1 MSRGLPALWPDALQ
15 RLKSRSSYQWISP
28 FTLYQARCVRAFF
41 VSGCWTQQ
49 EFRLRSRH
57 DEVVGPLP
65 WRWVARSVGVNFVEV
80 RHPRRGRATATA
92 TVVNATDANAWFR
105 G

>member
-15 RLKSRSSYQWISP
+15 RLKSRSSYQWIIP
-28 FTLYQARCVRAFF
+28 FTLYQV
-41 VSGCWTQQ
+41 
-49 EFRLRSRH
+49 L
-57 DEVVGPLP
+57 GPLP
-65 WRWVARSVGVNFVEV
+65 RRWVARSAGVNFVEV

-92 TVVNATDANAWFR
+92 TVVNATHANAWFR